1 MRTELSDG
9 RITIRRVRQE
19 DVPLI
24 FEAAR
29 ESTGEV
35 YTWLPWC
42 HPDYKIEETAD
53 FVARSAAEWEK
64 GESFSFS
71 ICDAQTGWY
80 LGGSAINHIVWEY
93 KYANLGYWVRT
104 REAGRGVATAATLLV
119 ARFGLE
125 DLGLQRIEIVAA
137 VGNLASQRVAEKT
150 GALKEGVMRK
160 RLLLH
165 GRAHD
170 AVLYSLVAEDFVR

>member
-9 RITIRRVRQE
+9 RLTIRRLHTA
-19 DVPLI
+19 DVPRI
-24 FEAAR
+24 FAAAR
-29 ESTGEV
+29 ASVNEV

-53 FVARSAAEWEK
+53 FVARSIAEWDK
-64 GESFSFS
+64 GEVFNFGMF
-71 ICDAQTGWY
+71 DTRTGDY
-80 LGGSAINHIVWEY
+80 LGGSAINHIVQEY

-104 REAGRGVATAATLLV
+104 SQAGRGVATAATLLT

-137 VGNLASQRVAEKT
+137 VGNLASQRVAEKA

-160 RLLLH
+160 RLLLR

-170 AVLYSLVAEDFVR
+170 AVLYSLVAEDFA